1 MMDNRFILF
10 FTPSSVIENRNRFK
24 VQQAINALN
33 ETEKMIQG
41 KISAR
46 DEAIRI
52 IREDIKRK
60 RDNNNNNNNGSSI
73 NNNKQYLFMQM
84 NKMKQHINSKN
95 IYYSTLLKIFS
106 MKLKID
112 DAKAYNQINEGLK
125 LCVHGMKH
133 LISDDKLREMEDTLD
148 QIDEQNQSIKY
159 IESSMNQLNDM
170 LHIDETNKMNEMNYK
185 DGDDDSIWM
194 DELNKLMSTD
204 DNNDDT
210 YETTDVV
217 KKVMRIDDS
226 KKNNI
231 TNYSY
236 VSPLNTKILSTG
248 TSTNDKSN
256 NNSSS
261 SSSNNIINK
270 KEDKIALLKMT

>member
-10 FTPSSVIENRNRFK
+10 FTPSSVIENRNRSK

-60 RDNNNNNNNGSSI
+60 RDNNTNNNNSSI
-73 NNNKQYLFMQM
+73 INNKQYLIMQM
-84 NKMKQHINSKN
+84 TKLKQHINSKD

-133 LISDDKLREMEDTLD
+133 LISDDKLREMEDTLE
-148 QIDEQNQSIKY
+148 QIDEQNQNMKY
-159 IESSMNQLNDM
+159 IESSMNQLKDIIQ
-170 LHIDETNKMNEMNYK
+170 IDETNKMNDMNNNSGIY
-185 DGDDDSIWM
+185 DDDSIWM
-194 DELNKLMSTD
+194 DELNNLMATD
-204 DNNDDT
+204 DDNDN
-210 YETTDVV
+210 ETTDVV
-217 KKVMRIDDS
+217 KKVMRIDNNN

-236 VSPLNTKILSTG
+236 VSPLNHNTKILSTATTV
-248 TSTNDKSN
+248 TSSSINDN
-256 NNSSS
+256 NN
-261 SSSNNIINK
+261 NKINNK
-270 KEDKIALLKMT
+270 KEDKVALLKNT